1 MDKKPITCYLVRHGE
16 AENNVLHI
24 LNSYPETDT
33 YSLTQKGREQIV
45 RVATHDLAEV
55 EAEAII
61 SSPIRRTRETAEI
74 IAREKGLSIEFDER
88 LRETDFGM
96 FNNGP
101 IEDLLAKYPSSVGRV
116 RTDGSDGV
124 EDFES
129 MRIRLKSLL
138 HDIAEKYSG
147 KTVIIVSHG
156 DPLEQLHGLLL
167 GENVAESASG
177 WYPKKGSCTKVVWKG
192 AFSRS

>member
-1 MDKKPITCYLVRHGE
+1 MDKKSITCYLVRHGE

-24 LNSYPETDT
+24 LNSDPETDT

-45 RVATHDLAEV
+45 RVATHDLAGV
-55 EAEAII
+55 SPDAII

-74 IAREKGLSIEFDER
+74 IAQEKSLAVEFDER
-88 LRETDFGM
+88 LRETDFGV

-101 IEDLLAKYPSSVGRV
+101 MEGLFAKYPSPGRRV
-116 RTDGSDGV
+116 KTDGHDGV

-129 MRIRLKSLL
+129 MRIRLRSFL
-138 HDIAEKYSG
+138 HDIKEKYSG

-156 DPLEQLHGLLL
+156 DPLEQLHGLLV
-167 GENVAESASG
+167 GENAAESANG
-177 WYPKKGSCTKVVWKG
+177 WYPKKGSCTKVVWG
-192 AFSRS
+192 GVLPCS